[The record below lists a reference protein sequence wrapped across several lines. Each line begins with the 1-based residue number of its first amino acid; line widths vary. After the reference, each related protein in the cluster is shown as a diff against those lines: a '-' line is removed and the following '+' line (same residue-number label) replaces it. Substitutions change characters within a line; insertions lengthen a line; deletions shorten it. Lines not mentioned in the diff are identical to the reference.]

1 MDTSKQQYPS
11 SMANSL
17 PGLPNLDQND
27 LSQILKIFQKYNLKV
42 RTLNFE
48 LFQKR
53 WKINFC
59 PLFFRTRKESEEIF
73 KRELNKKVNES
84 SDPSQK
90 DKDFY
95 FDVYGSL
102 HKFVES
108 TKDYKVS
115 SVDSREPN
123 ALMIVLIQKGVR
135 IYQIFLSVPYR
146 ILPQ

>member
-42 RTLNFE
+42 RTLIE

-53 WKINFC
+53 RRVKTE
-59 PLFFRTRKESEEIF
+59 LKTSSFFRTRKESEEIF
-73 KRELNKKVNES
+73 KRELNKKVNET

-108 TKDYKVS
+108 AKDYKVS
-115 SVDSREPN
+115 IV
-123 ALMIVLIQKGVR
+123 ATLMHL
-135 IYQIFLSVPYR
+135 
-146 ILPQ
+146 